1 MAESEDIERPAL
13 EEKLAELDILR
24 QSVEA
29 AKAKE
34 KDVYDQLLRL
44 AAEFQNFRRKSEE
57 RLVETRKAGRE
68 DVLLNIINLADIMA
82 QAELSTRTATDLKVI
97 QQGVSLLKDQFE
109 KFLTEQGL
117 VPIRTKGE
125 KLDPLR
131 HEAIARVEDPNLE
144 EGAIVDEIQ
153 RGYVLGDRVVR
164 PSRVRVAAKPQT
176 KVAQMNEEEQHG

>member
-1 MAESEDIERPAL
+1 MADNEETERPEL
-13 EEKLAELDILR
+13 EDKLAELEILR

-29 AKAKE
+29 AKARE

-44 AAEFQNFRRKSEE
+44 AAEFQNFRRKAEE
-57 RLVETRKAGRE
+57 RLVESRKAGRE
-68 DVLLNIINLADIMA
+68 DVLLNIINLADILA
-82 QAELSTRTATDLKVI
+82 QAELSTRTATDIKVI

-153 RGYVLGDRVVR
+153 RGYALGDRVVR
-164 PSRVRVAAKPQT
+164 PSRVRVAAKPST
-176 KVAQMNEEEQHG
+176 KVAQMNEEEHHG